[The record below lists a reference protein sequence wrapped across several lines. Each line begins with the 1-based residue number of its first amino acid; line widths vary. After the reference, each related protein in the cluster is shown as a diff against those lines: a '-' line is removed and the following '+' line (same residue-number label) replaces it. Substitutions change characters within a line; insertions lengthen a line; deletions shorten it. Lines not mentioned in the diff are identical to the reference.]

1 MAIYAEED
9 GAKQATQ
16 ALFRWLPHRV
26 VPAPRSGQTRVHRT
40 IP

>member
-16 ALFRWLPHRV
+16 ALFQRRPHRV
-26 VPAPRSGQTRVHRT
+26 VPAP
-40 IP
+40 